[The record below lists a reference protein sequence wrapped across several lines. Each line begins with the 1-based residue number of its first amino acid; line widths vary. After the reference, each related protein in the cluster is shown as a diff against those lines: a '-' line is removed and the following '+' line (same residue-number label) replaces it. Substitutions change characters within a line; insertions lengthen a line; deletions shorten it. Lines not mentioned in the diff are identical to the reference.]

1 MAEIVVCDISK
12 KFGQQVVLDHI
23 SMKLSSPH
31 IYGLVGRN
39 GSGKTMLMRH
49 LCGFV
54 QRIVY
59 HLAAQVH
66 FPKETTGICMT

>member
-31 IYGLVGRN
+31 IYGLVGRMVVE
-39 GSGKTMLMRH
+39 KR
-49 LCGFV
+49 C
-54 QRIVY
+54 
-59 HLAAQVH
+59 
-66 FPKETTGICMT
+66 